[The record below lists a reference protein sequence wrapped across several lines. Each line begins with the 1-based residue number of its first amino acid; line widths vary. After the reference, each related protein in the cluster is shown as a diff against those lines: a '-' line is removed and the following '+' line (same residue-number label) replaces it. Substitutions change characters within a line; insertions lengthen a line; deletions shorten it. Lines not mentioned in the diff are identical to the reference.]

1 MLHVTSL
8 NDVQLNGTWL
18 TIGVFDGVH
27 RGHQAILRQLVEGA
41 HAAGSPA
48 AVLTFARHP
57 AEVLGHRDLKCLTT
71 PEERAD
77 LLGQLGV
84 DAVISHPFDEHV
96 AALSAVEF
104 MRPVKE
110 RLGLSRLLIGYD
122 FALGR
127 GREGNASRLAEIGRE
142 MGYTVQVVEAV
153 SDESGLIS
161 STVIRKLISVGDVAD
176 AAKMLGHPYSITGR
190 VIHGTAR
197 GHLIGYP
204 TANVEVPPGKLI
216 PAFGIYACWA
226 EVDSERYPAAQL
238 ASGQLHGARAARSRP
253 AAISIGIRP
262 TFDDDQRD
270 VRVEAFLLDH
280 DSDLYEKTVKL
291 EFVQR
296 LRDEMKFPSVEA
308 LIAQIESDVA
318 TVRSILK

>member
-41 HAAGSPA
+41 HSAGRPA

-71 PEERAD
+71 SEERAE

-161 STVIRKLISVGDVAD
+161 STVIRKLVSVGDVAD
-176 AAKMLGHPYSITGR
+176 AAKMLGHSYSITGR
-190 VIHGTAR
+190 VVHGTAR
-197 GHLIGYP
+197 GRVIGYP

-226 EVDSERYPAAQL
+226 EVDGER
-238 ASGQLHGARAARSRP
+238 SP

-270 VRVEAFLLDH
+270 VRVEAYLLDH
-280 DSDLYEKTVKL
+280 ESDLYEKTVKL

-318 TVRSILK
+318 AVRSILK

>member
-8 NDVQLNGTWL
+8 NDIQLNGTWL

-48 AVLTFARHP
+48 AVLTFAHHP
-57 AEVLGHRDLKCLTT
+57 AEVLGHRSLKCLTT
-71 PEERAD
+71 PEERAE
-77 LLGQLGV
+77 LLGKLGV
-84 DAVISHPFDEHV
+84 DAVITHPFNKQV
-96 AALSAVEF
+96 AALSAAEF
-104 MRPVKE
+104 MKPIKE

-122 FALGR
+122 FALGK
-127 GREGNASRLAEIGRE
+127 GREGNASRLVEIGRK
-142 MGYTVQVVEAV
+142 MGFTVQVVEAV

-161 STVIRKLISVGDVAD
+161 STVIRKLVSVGDVAD
-176 AAKMLGHPYSITGR
+176 AAKMLGHPY
-190 VIHGTAR
+190 VISGSVVHGSAR
-197 GHLIGYP
+197 GHSLGFP
-204 TANVEVPPGKLI
+204 TANVGVPPGKLI

-226 EVDSERYPAAQL
+226 EVNGER
-238 ASGQLHGARAARSRP
+238 HK

-262 TFDDDQRD
+262 TFEQNEPD
-270 VRVEAFLLDH
+270 VRVEAYLLDYGK
-280 DSDLYEKTVKL
+280 DLYGQKVTL
-291 EFVQR
+291 EFIQR
-296 LRDEMKFPSVEA
+296 LRDEMKYPSAEA

>member
-8 NDVQLNGTWL
+8 NDIQLNGAWL

-41 HAAGSPA
+41 HAANCPA
-48 AVLTFARHP
+48 VVLTFASHP
-57 AEVLGHRDLKCLTT
+57 AEVLGHRSLKCLTT
-71 PEERAD
+71 PEERAE
-77 LLGQLGV
+77 LLGALGV
-84 DAVISHPFDEHV
+84 DVVITHPFDEQV
-96 AALSAVEF
+96 AALSAAEF
-104 MRPVKE
+104 MRPLKE
-110 RLGLSRLLIGYD
+110 KLGLGRLLIGYD
-122 FALGR
+122 FALGK
-127 GREGNASRLAEIGRE
+127 GREGNASRLGEIGRE
-142 MGYTVQVVEAV
+142 MGYTVQIVEAV

-176 AAKMLGHPYSITGR
+176 AAKMLGHSYSITGR

-197 GHLIGYP
+197 GRLIGYP

-226 EVDSERYPAAQL
+226 EVDDERYPAAQL

-262 TFDDDQRD
+262 TFDNGQHD

-280 DSDLYEKTVKL
+280 DSNLYEKTVKL

>member
-8 NDVQLNGTWL
+8 NDIQLTGTWL

-27 RGHQAILRQLVEGA
+27 RGHLAILRQLVEGA

-57 AEVLGHRDLKCLTT
+57 AEVLGHRGIKCLTT
-71 PEERAD
+71 PEERAE
-77 LLGQLGV
+77 LLGELGV
-84 DAVISHPFDEHV
+84 DAVISHPFDEQV
-96 AALSAVEF
+96 AALSAAEF

-122 FALGR
+122 FALGK
-127 GREGNASRLAEIGRE
+127 GREGNATRLTEIGME

-161 STVIRKLISVGDVAD
+161 STVIRKLVSVGDVAD

-190 VIHGTAR
+190 VIHGSRR
-197 GHLIGYP
+197 GRLIGYP

-216 PAFGIYACWA
+216 PAFGIYACRA
-226 EVDSERYPAAQL
+226 EVDSERY
-238 ASGQLHGARAARSRP
+238 P

-262 TFDDDQRD
+262 TFDDDQSD
-270 VRVEAFLLDH
+270 VRVEAYLLDH

-318 TVRSILK
+318 AVRSILK

>member
-41 HAAGSPA
+41 HSAGSPA

-71 PEERAD
+71 SEERAE

-96 AALSAVEF
+96 AALSAAEF

-161 STVIRKLISVGDVAD
+161 STVIRKLVSVGDVAD
-176 AAKMLGHPYSITGR
+176 AAKMLGHSYSITGR

-197 GHLIGYP
+197 GRVIGYP

-226 EVDSERYPAAQL
+226 EVDGERY
-238 ASGQLHGARAARSRP
+238 P

-270 VRVEAFLLDH
+270 VRVEAYLLDH
-280 DSDLYEKTVKL
+280 ESDLYEKTVKL

-318 TVRSILK
+318 AVRSILK

>member
-8 NDVQLNGTWL
+8 NDIQLNGTWL

-41 HAAGSPA
+41 HSAGSPA

-71 PEERAD
+71 SEERAE

-161 STVIRKLISVGDVAD
+161 STVIRKLVSVGDVAD
-176 AAKMLGHPYSITGR
+176 AAKMLGHSYSITGR

-197 GHLIGYP
+197 GRVIGYP

-226 EVDSERYPAAQL
+226 EVDGERY
-238 ASGQLHGARAARSRP
+238 P

-270 VRVEAFLLDH
+270 VRVEAYLLDH
-280 DSDLYEKTVKL
+280 ESDLYEKTVKL

-318 TVRSILK
+318 AVRSILK

>member
-41 HAAGSPA
+41 HSAGSPA

-71 PEERAD
+71 SEERAE

-96 AALSAVEF
+96 AALSAAEF

-142 MGYTVQVVEAV
+142 KGYTVQVVEAV

-161 STVIRKLISVGDVAD
+161 STVIRKLVSVGDVAD
-176 AAKMLGHPYSITGR
+176 AAKMLGHSYSITGR

-197 GHLIGYP
+197 GRVIGYP

-226 EVDSERYPAAQL
+226 EVDGERY
-238 ASGQLHGARAARSRP
+238 P

-270 VRVEAFLLDH
+270 VRVEAYLLDH
-280 DSDLYEKTVKL
+280 ESDLYEKTVKL

-318 TVRSILK
+318 AVRSILK

>member
-1 MLHVTSL
+1 MGHGGHLDGHPAVTTPAGS
-8 NDVQLNGTWL
+8 NG
-18 TIGVFDGVH
+18 
-27 RGHQAILRQLVEGA
+27 RGA

-57 AEVLGHRDLKCLTT
+57 AEVLGHRSLKCLTT
-71 PEERAD
+71 PEERAE

-84 DAVISHPFDEHV
+84 DAVITHPFDEQV
-96 AALSAVEF
+96 AALSAAEF
-104 MRPVKE
+104 MKPIKE
-110 RLGLSRLLIGYD
+110 RLGLSQLLIGYD
-122 FALGR
+122 FALGK

-161 STVIRKLISVGDVAD
+161 STVIRKLVSVGDVAD
-176 AAKMLGHPYSITGR
+176 AAKMLGHPYVITGS
-190 VIHGTAR
+190 VVHGSAR
-197 GHLIGYP
+197 GHSLGFP
-204 TANVEVPPGKLI
+204 TANVGVPPGKLI

-226 EVDSERYPAAQL
+226 
-238 ASGQLHGARAARSRP
+238 RSTANATGCHQHRHP
-253 AAISIGIRP
+253 PNLRQ
-262 TFDDDQRD
+262 DDRRD
-270 VRVEAFLLDH
+270 VRVEAYLLDYGK
-280 DSDLYEKTVKL
+280 DLYGQTVTL

>member
-8 NDVQLNGTWL
+8 NDVQLNDTWL

-57 AEVLGHRDLKCLTT
+57 AEVLGHRTLKCLTT
-71 PEERAD
+71 PEERAE
-77 LLGQLGV
+77 LLGRQGV

-127 GREGNASRLAEIGRE
+127 GREGNASRLAEIGSE

-161 STVIRKLISVGDVAD
+161 STVIRKLVSVGDVAD
-176 AAKMLGHPYSITGR
+176 AAKMLGHSYSITGR

-197 GHLIGYP
+197 GRVIGYP

-226 EVDSERYPAAQL
+226 EVDGEKY
-238 ASGQLHGARAARSRP
+238 P

-262 TFDDDQRD
+262 TFDNDQRD
-270 VRVEAFLLDH
+270 IRVEAYLLDH
-280 DSDLYEKTVKL
+280 ESDLYEKTVKL

-296 LRDEMKFPSVEA
+296 LRDELKFPSVEA

>member
-41 HAAGSPA
+41 HSASRPA

-71 PEERAD
+71 SEERAE

-161 STVIRKLISVGDVAD
+161 STVIRKLVSVGDVAD
-176 AAKMLGHPYSITGR
+176 AAKMLGHSYSITGR
-190 VIHGTAR
+190 VVHGTAR
-197 GHLIGYP
+197 GRVIGYP

-226 EVDSERYPAAQL
+226 EVDGERY
-238 ASGQLHGARAARSRP
+238 P

-270 VRVEAFLLDH
+270 VRVEAYLLDH
-280 DSDLYEKTVKL
+280 ESDLYEKTVKL

-318 TVRSILK
+318 AVRSILK

>member
-8 NDVQLNGTWL
+8 NDVLLNGTWL

-41 HAAGSPA
+41 HSAGSPA

-71 PEERAD
+71 SEERAE

-96 AALSAVEF
+96 AALSAAEF

-161 STVIRKLISVGDVAD
+161 STVIRKLVSVGDVAD
-176 AAKMLGHPYSITGR
+176 AAKMLGHSYSITGR

-197 GHLIGYP
+197 GRVIGYP

-226 EVDSERYPAAQL
+226 EVDGERY
-238 ASGQLHGARAARSRP
+238 P

-270 VRVEAFLLDH
+270 VRVEAYLLDH
-280 DSDLYEKTVKL
+280 ESDLYEKTVKL

-318 TVRSILK
+318 AVRSILK

>member
-41 HAAGSPA
+41 HSAGSPA

-71 PEERAD
+71 SEERAE

-161 STVIRKLISVGDVAD
+161 STVIRKLVSVGDVAD
-176 AAKMLGHPYSITGR
+176 AAKMLGHSYSITGR

-197 GHLIGYP
+197 GRVIGYP

-226 EVDSERYPAAQL
+226 EVDGERY
-238 ASGQLHGARAARSRP
+238 P

-270 VRVEAFLLDH
+270 VRVEAYLLDH
-280 DSDLYEKTVKL
+280 ESDLYEKTVKL

-318 TVRSILK
+318 AVRSILK

>member
-27 RGHQAILRQLVEGA
+27 RGHQAILRQLVQGA

-57 AEVLGHRDLKCLTT
+57 AEVLGHHALKCLTT
-71 PEERAD
+71 TEERAE

-96 AALSAVEF
+96 AALSAAEF
-104 MRPVKE
+104 MQPVKE

-161 STVIRKLISVGDVAD
+161 STVIRKLVSVGDVAD
-176 AAKMLGHPYSITGR
+176 AAKMLGRPYSITGR
-190 VIHGTAR
+190 VIHGAAR
-197 GHLIGYP
+197 GRLIGYP

-226 EVDSERYPAAQL
+226 EVDGERV
-238 ASGQLHGARAARSRP
+238 P

-270 VRVEAFLLDH
+270 IRVEAYLLDH
-280 DSDLYEKTVKL
+280 DSDLYEQTVKL

>member
-41 HAAGSPA
+41 HTAGSPA

-71 PEERAD
+71 PEERAE
-77 LLGQLGV
+77 LLSQLRV

-104 MRPVKE
+104 MKPIKQ

-161 STVIRKLISVGDVAD
+161 STVIRKLVSVGDVAD

-190 VIHGTAR
+190 VIHGVAR
-197 GHLIGYP
+197 GRLIGYP
-204 TANVEVPPGKLI
+204 TANIEVPPGKLI

-226 EVDSERYPAAQL
+226 EVEGERY
-238 ASGQLHGARAARSRP
+238 P

-262 TFDDDQRD
+262 TFENDQRD
-270 VRVEAFLLDH
+270 VRVEAYLLDH
-280 DSDLYEKTVKL
+280 ASDLYEQTVKL

-318 TVRSILK
+318 TVRSLLE

>member
-8 NDVQLNGTWL
+8 NDIHLNGTWL

-27 RGHQAILRQLVEGA
+27 RGHLAILRQLVEGA

-57 AEVLGHRDLKCLTT
+57 AEVLGHRSLKCLTT
-71 PEERAD
+71 PEERAE
-77 LLGQLGV
+77 LLGQFGV
-84 DAVISHPFDEHV
+84 DAVITHPFDEQV
-96 AALSAVEF
+96 AALSAAEF
-104 MRPVKE
+104 MKPIKE

-122 FALGR
+122 FALGK

-142 MGYTVQVVEAV
+142 MGFTVQVVEAV

-161 STVIRKLISVGDVAD
+161 STVIRKLVSVGDVAD
-176 AAKMLGHPYSITGR
+176 AAKMLGHPYVITGS
-190 VIHGTAR
+190 VVHGSAR
-197 GHLIGYP
+197 GHSLGFP
-204 TANVEVPPGKLI
+204 TANVGVPPGKLI

-226 EVDSERYPAAQL
+226 EVNGER
-238 ASGQLHGARAARSRP
+238 HK

-262 TFDDDQRD
+262 TFEQTEPDI
-270 VRVEAFLLDH
+270 RVEAYLLDYGK
-280 DSDLYEKTVKL
+280 DLYGQRVTL
-291 EFVQR
+291 EFIQR
-296 LRDEMKFPSVEA
+296 LRDEMKYPSVEA

>member
-8 NDVQLNGTWL
+8 NDIQLNGTWL

-57 AEVLGHRDLKCLTT
+57 AEVLGHRSLKCLTT
-71 PEERAD
+71 PEERAE

-84 DAVISHPFDEHV
+84 DAVITHPFDEQV
-96 AALSAVEF
+96 AALSAAEF
-104 MRPVKE
+104 MKPIKE

-122 FALGR
+122 FALGK

-161 STVIRKLISVGDVAD
+161 STVIRKLVSVGDVAD
-176 AAKMLGHPYSITGR
+176 AAKMLGHPYVITGS
-190 VIHGTAR
+190 VVHGSAR
-197 GHLIGYP
+197 GHSLGFP
-204 TANVEVPPGKLI
+204 TANVGVPPGKLI

-226 EVDSERYPAAQL
+226 EVNGER
-238 ASGQLHGARAARSRP
+238 HK

-262 TFDDDQRD
+262 TFEQTEPDI
-270 VRVEAFLLDH
+270 RVEAYLLDYGK
-280 DSDLYEKTVKL
+280 DLYGQKVTL
-291 EFVQR
+291 EFIQR
-296 LRDEMKFPSVEA
+296 LRDEMKYPSVEA

>member
-1 MLHVTSL
+1 MP
-8 NDVQLNGTWL
+8 D
-18 TIGVFDGVH
+18 D
-27 RGHQAILRQLVEGA
+27 
-41 HAAGSPA
+41 
-48 AVLTFARHP
+48 
-57 AEVLGHRDLKCLTT
+57 
-71 PEERAD
+71 PEERAE

-110 RLGLSRLLIGYD
+110 KLGLSRLLIGYD

-127 GREGNASRLAEIGRE
+127 GREGNASRLVEIGRE

-161 STVIRKLISVGDVAD
+161 STVIRKLVSVGDVAD

-197 GHLIGYP
+197 GRLIGYP

-226 EVDSERYPAAQL
+226 EVDGERY
-238 ASGQLHGARAARSRP
+238 P

-262 TFDDDQRD
+262 TFDNDQRD

-308 LIAQIESDVA
+308 LITQIESDVA
-318 TVRSILK
+318 TVRSVLK

>member
-8 NDVQLNGTWL
+8 NDVQLTGTWL

-48 AVLTFARHP
+48 GVLTFAHHP

-71 PEERAD
+71 PEERAE
-77 LLGQLGV
+77 LLSQLGV
-84 DAVISHPFDEHV
+84 DAVITHPFDEQV
-96 AALSAVEF
+96 AALSAAEF
-104 MRPVKE
+104 MRPIKE

-142 MGYTVQVVEAV
+142 MGFTVQVVEAV

-161 STVIRKLISVGDVAD
+161 STVIRKLVSVGDVVD
-176 AAKMLGHPYSITGR
+176 AAKMLGHPYLITGQ

-197 GHLIGYP
+197 GRLIGYP
-204 TANVEVPPGKLI
+204 TANIEVPPGKLI

-226 EVDSERYPAAQL
+226 EVDGKRY
-238 ASGQLHGARAARSRP
+238 P

-262 TFDDDQRD
+262 TFDNDQRD

-280 DSDLYEKTVKL
+280 DSNLYEKTVKL

>member
-41 HAAGSPA
+41 HSAGSPA

-71 PEERAD
+71 PEERVK

-84 DAVISHPFDEHV
+84 DVVITHPFNKQV
-96 AALSAVEF
+96 AALSAAEF
-104 MRPVKE
+104 MRPIKD

-142 MGYTVQVVEAV
+142 MGYAVQVVEAV

-161 STVIRKLISVGDVAD
+161 STVIRKLVSVGDVAD
-176 AAKMLGHPYSITGR
+176 AAKMLGHPYSMTGR

-197 GHLIGYP
+197 GRVIGYP

-226 EVDSERYPAAQL
+226 EVDGKRV
-238 ASGQLHGARAARSRP
+238 P

-270 VRVEAFLLDH
+270 VRVEAYLLDH
-280 DSDLYEKTVKL
+280 ESDLYEKTVKL

-318 TVRSILK
+318 AVRSILK

>member
-27 RGHQAILRQLVEGA
+27 RGHQAILRPLVEGA
-41 HAAGSPA
+41 HSAGSPA
-48 AVLTFARHP
+48 AVWTFATHP
-57 AEVLGHRDLKCLTT
+57 AVVFGHRDLKCLTT

-84 DAVISHPFDEHV
+84 DVVISHPFDEHV
-96 AALSAVEF
+96 AALSAAEF
-104 MRPVKE
+104 MKPIKK

-142 MGYTVQVVEAV
+142 MEFTVQVVEAV

-161 STVIRKLISVGDVAD
+161 STVIRKLVSVGDVAD
-176 AAKMLGHPYSITGR
+176 AAKMLGHPFSISGR

-197 GHLIGYP
+197 GRLIGYP
-204 TANVEVPPGKLI
+204 TANVQVPPGKLV

-226 EVDSERYPAAQL
+226 EVDSKRY
-238 ASGQLHGARAARSRP
+238 P

-262 TFDDDQRD
+262 TFDNDLRD
-270 VRVEAFLLDH
+270 VRVEAYLLDH
-280 DSDLYEKTVKL
+280 DSDLYENTVKL

>member
-8 NDVQLNGTWL
+8 NDIQLNGTWL

-57 AEVLGHRDLKCLTT
+57 AEVLGHRSLKCLTT
-71 PEERAD
+71 PEERAE
-77 LLGQLGV
+77 LLGKLGV
-84 DAVISHPFDEHV
+84 DAVITHPFDEQV
-96 AALSAVEF
+96 AAYSAAEF
-104 MRPVKE
+104 MKPIKE
-110 RLGLSRLLIGYD
+110 RLGLSQMLIGYD

-161 STVIRKLISVGDVAD
+161 STVIRKLVSVGDVAD
-176 AAKMLGHPYSITGR
+176 AAKMLGHPY
-190 VIHGTAR
+190 VISGSVVHGSAR
-197 GHLIGYP
+197 GHSLGFP
-204 TANVEVPPGKLI
+204 TANVGVPPGKLI

-226 EVDSERYPAAQL
+226 EVNGERL
-238 ASGQLHGARAARSRP
+238 K

-262 TFDDDQRD
+262 TFEQNEPD
-270 VRVEAFLLDH
+270 VRVEAYLLDYGK
-280 DSDLYEKTVKL
+280 DLYGQKVTL
-291 EFVQR
+291 EFIQR
-296 LRDEMKFPSVEA
+296 LRDEMKYPSAEA